1 MMPFNRIL
9 VPFDTSELSVKAL
22 EKAVEISAID
32 QSPIFILHVISEIPL
47 PIHYSRI
54 ELKNN
59 EVTISPLVNKL
70 HNEIKNEMIVI
81 LEDVK
86 NTYAKHNISITT
98 EIKIGDPAEIIVD
111 FTKQNNIDLIVM
123 GSIGHKGISG
133 MFKKLGSVARKVAEE
148 VNCALL
154 IVR

>member
-1 MMPFNRIL
+1 MPFNHIL
-9 VPFDTSELSVKAL
+9 VPFDTSELSIKAL
-22 EKAVEISAID
+22 EKAIEFSAVN
-32 QSPIFILHVISEIPL
+32 QSPIFILHVINEIPL
-47 PIHYSRI
+47 PIHYSKI

-70 HNEIKNEMIVI
+70 HNEIKNEMIGI
-81 LEDVK
+81 LADVK
-86 NTYAKHNISITT
+86 NTYAKHNVSITT
-98 EIKIGDPAEIIVD
+98 EIKIGDPAEIIID
-111 FTKQNNIDLIVM
+111 FTKQNDIDLIVM

-133 MFKKLGSVARKVAEE
+133 MFKKLGSVARRVAEE

>member
-1 MMPFNRIL
+1 MPFNRIL
-9 VPFDTSELSVKAL
+9 VPFDTSELSNKAL
-22 EKAVEISAID
+22 EKAVELAMVNR
-32 QSPIFILHVISEIPL
+32 SPIFILHVINEIPL
-47 PIHYSRI
+47 PIHYSKI

-70 HNEIKNEMIVI
+70 HNEIRNEMIVI

-86 NTYAKHNISITT
+86 NTYVKNDVSITT

-111 FTKQNNIDLIVM
+111 FTKQNDIDLIVM

-148 VNCALL
+148 VDCALL

>member
-1 MMPFNRIL
+1 MPFNHIL
-9 VPFDTSELSVKAL
+9 VPFDTSKLSIKAL
-22 EKAVEISAID
+22 EKAIELSAVN
-32 QSPIFILHVISEIPL
+32 QSPISVLHVINEIPL
-47 PIHYSRI
+47 PIHYSKI

-59 EVTISPLVNKL
+59 QVTISPLVNKL

-81 LEDVK
+81 MEDLK
-86 NTYAKHNISITT
+86 DTYAKHNVSITT
-98 EIKIGDPAEIIVD
+98 AIKIGDPAEIIID

-133 MFKKLGSVARKVAEE
+133 MFRKLGSVARKVAEE
-148 VNCALL
+148 VDCALL